1 MDKISYFKLQAKN
14 LFRDYKMWMLNEEGK
29 HKYSPK
35 FFGNIDELIADCGIN
50 EEKFTLM
57 KAQHV
62 VAKLAGFKRWSD
74 LTHASDSALVSG
86 SFLFYFKLQVGNLFY
101 DYKTQ
106 TLDGEG
112 LTKYLPVFFD
122 DIEWLLLAYGV
133 DESNFTLT
141 DARDLIADLAGF
153 ENWSDLLNA
162 SNDALELGKLLLD
175 KRNEHLLACMGDPL
189 DVSWKMYLQDN
200 RLENLSD
207 KDKLVIFK
215 GVYLNESPN
224 GEKLDNEEEL
234 KEFDERL
241 VYEDYGYD
249 KELADYFREL
259 DELTDEIEQKY
270 YKGEIV

>member
-1 MDKISYFKLQAKN
+1 M
-14 LFRDYKMWMLNEEGK
+14 
-29 HKYSPK
+29 
-35 FFGNIDELIADCGIN
+35 
-50 EEKFTLM
+50 
-57 KAQHV
+57 
-62 VAKLAGFKRWSD
+62 
-74 LTHASDSALVSG
+74 
-86 SFLFYFKLQVGNLFY
+86 FYFKLQVGNLFY

-106 TLDGEG
+106 TLDEEG
-112 LTKYLPVFFD
+112 LTRYSPVFFD

-141 DARDLIADLAGF
+141 DARDLIADLSGF

-162 SNDALELGKLLLD
+162 SDDALELGKLLLD
-175 KRNEHLLACMGDPL
+175 KRGERLLASFTSSLVD
-189 DVSWKMYLQDN
+189 DWKMYLHDN

-215 GVYLNESPN
+215 AVYLNEFPN
-224 GEKLDNEEEL
+224 GEKLDEEEIE
-234 KEFDERL
+234 EFDESL
-241 VYEDYGYD
+241 EYEDYGYD